1 MVKNNTKP
9 DLVLV
14 LAVGFVIGVV
24 FSVVVGYLWVVGD
37 DNGTVDSGKGGI
49 LDMFVKYNNMD
60 RMTRVDTFCD
70 IKRVEYMC
78 VELVN
83 ENMTL
88 KHVRDLYCSDIYLT
102 HKKVLVE
109 STLNYVCDGRGE
121 WLG

>member
-24 FSVVVGYLWVVGD
+24 FSVVVGYLWVTGD
-37 DNGTVDSGKGGI
+37 NNTGENGI
-49 LDMFVKYNNMD
+49 LEMFVTYNNMD

-70 IKRVEYMC
+70 VKRVEYMG